1 MHVFAII
8 AGIIILLSVL
18 LDAFETV
25 VLPRRV
31 RRMFRISTWFYRN
44 TWVPWARLASHIP
57 SQTRRESFFGY
68 FGPLSLIVLLSLW
81 ACSLIFGFA
90 LLQYGGGGHLST
102 GNEPITFGLLLY
114 QSGET
119 FFTLGYGDI
128 VPASGFSR
136 ALSVGEAFMGF
147 AFLGVV
153 IGYLPTIYSAFSRRE
168 IEISLLDARAGS
180 PPSAAE
186 LLTRTASSPDQRT
199 LDQLFR
205 DWERWAAEVLESHLS
220 YPVLSFYR
228 SQHSNQ
234 SWLGALTVVLDAA
247 ALVMAGIDGVN
258 TEQARWTFKMAR
270 HAVVDLA
277 QVVRA
282 RYDSNAPDRLTA
294 EDLALIRTQLA
305 GKGLRLRT
313 DPEAESKLAQLRMQ
327 YEPYAIAMARNL
339 YITLPP
345 WIRRDQIKDNWQAG
359 PWDRTIQAQALGKI
373 GGSRGRIADEHF

>member
-1 MHVFAII
+1 MHVVAII
-8 AGIIILLSVL
+8 AGAVIILSVL

-44 TWVPWARLASHIP
+44 TWRPWARLASHVP
-57 SQTRRESFFGY
+57 SQNRRESFLGY
-68 FGPLSLIVLLSLW
+68 FGPLSLIVLLGLW
-81 ACSLIFGFA
+81 ANSLIFGFA
-90 LLQYGGGGHLST
+90 LLQFGGGEHLFT
-102 GNEPITFGLLLY
+102 GNQPVTFGLLLY
-114 QSGET
+114 HSGET

-128 VPASGFSR
+128 VPASAFSR

-153 IGYLPTIYSAFSRRE
+153 IGYLPTIYSAFSLRE

-186 LLTRTASSPDQRT
+186 LLSRAATSTDQRT

-205 DWERWAAEVLESHLS
+205 DWERWAAQVLESHLS

-234 SWLGALTVVLDAA
+234 SWLGALVVILDAA
-247 ALVMAGIDGVN
+247 SLVIAGIDGVN

-282 RYDSNAPDRLTA
+282 TYNPEAPDRLLPD
-294 EDLALIRTQLA
+294 DLALIRAQLA
-305 GKGLRLRT
+305 AKGLRLRT
-313 DPEAESKLAQLRMQ
+313 DPEAESKLAQLRQQ
-327 YEPYAIAMARNL
+327 YEAYAIAMARNL

-345 WIRRDQIKDNWQAG
+345 WIRRDQIRDNWQAG

-373 GGSRGRIADEHF
+373 GAARPSIADEHF